1 MCEYL
6 FKIQQKNRL
15 KLRGILRRFSVS
27 CYGKQKTIEDI
38 RNEKAEQ
45 FKRLKNKR
53 KSREFEKWF
62 LRYNPESNPINKPF
76 IEKNKPKKTNEDI
89 INEAKLAFEAKA
101 IASNAIINQIEK
113 IQKEKGVNTSASTR
127 KNIQKQKKTRKM
139 ITKPL
144 SKPYMQTIPVMME
157 ASTKL
162 RNNKTLRQKIPVSKD
177 KDKNKEK
184 DKEVENILYLKDI
197 ITPSSLSTPVSSS
210 PDDSVNVVFSRVI
223 Q

>member
-6 FKIQQKNRL
+6 FKVQQKNRV

-62 LRYNPESNPINKPF
+62 LRYNPENNSANKPF

-113 IQKEKGVNTSASTR
+113 IQKEKSGGPSTSAYTR
-127 KNIQKQKKTRKM
+127 KNKKKQKKTRKNV
-139 ITKPL
+139 TKL
-144 SKPYMQTIPVMME
+144 ANKTAKSYMQTIPVMME

-162 RNNKTLRQKIPVSKD
+162 RNNKTLRQKSPTTK
-177 KDKNKEK
+177 
-184 DKEVENILYLKDI
+184 KEVENILYVKDV
-197 ITPSSLSTPVSSS
+197 ITPSSLSTPSSS
-210 PDDSVNVVFSRVI
+210 TPYSDSVNLVFSRIVE
-223 Q
+223 

>member
-6 FKIQQKNRL
+6 FKIQQKNRV

-53 KSREFEKWF
+53 KTREYDKWF
-62 LRYNPESNPINKPF
+62 LRYNPENNPSNKPF

-101 IASNAIINQIEK
+101 IASNAVINQIEK
-113 IQKEKGVNTSASTR
+113 IQRNSGAASASKRSHKRKTR
-127 KNIQKQKKTRKM
+127 KN
-139 ITKPL
+139 TKDTKETAK
-144 SKPYMQTIPVMME
+144 SYMGAIPVMME
-157 ASTKL
+157 QPGIKSQ
-162 RNNKTLRQKIPVSKD
+162 NNKTIRRGVEIEVKSN
-177 KDKNKEK
+177 KNIVN
-184 DKEVENILYLKDI
+184 KEVENILYIKDI
-197 ITPSSLSTPVSSS
+197 ITPSSLSMSTSMTPEITSK
-210 PDDSVNVVFSRVI
+210 SVF
-223 Q
+223 